1 MIRCDYRLAI
11 LAAWLFVIASVVGG
25 QNPAST
31 AGFDGGRASRPSD
44 RAETPGL
51 HEQNDP
57 VLRAMLTEMQRS
69 KSQLK
74 LADVQAPYYVDY
86 RLMDVDQYIAEAA
99 FGAVRTALRT
109 RIRMLRVV
117 VRVGDYKQDSY
128 YGPGV
133 GVVDVGPLDDD
144 ETGLRHQLW
153 LSTDRAYKAAS
164 EALTAKQA
172 ELKKFSVDQQVDD
185 FAHASPVQFVAPIA
199 KLDFSP
205 EPWLDTLQ
213 EASGLYKSDPQVQ
226 SLNASLRFSVTNRYF
241 VSSEGSVIRT
251 GEGFYQVFIGGYT
264 QAPDGMRLDRSH
276 GYQVRQMKDL
286 PVKAEVLSRTR
297 ELLTSLKQLREAPVS
312 EEEYRGPVLLSADA
326 AAGVMSELV
335 GPNLLGNRPM
345 LGQNAR
351 TTGDWANNYKS
362 RVLPDFLSVVD
373 DPTLANFEGHVLLG
387 HYDVDD
393 EGVKASRVSLI
404 EKGQLV
410 NYLVGREPIRDF
422 PDSNGHGRAS
432 VTGPPT
438 SSLGNLIVQSSDALS
453 NDELKKKLIETC
465 KQRNLPYGYFVETL
479 GPRLTPRL
487 LYRVSTK
494 DGHEEL
500 VRGAVFGD
508 LDTRALRN
516 NIVAAGKEFDAE
528 DRLDPIPQSVLS
540 PALLFD
546 ELEVKRGD
554 VAKEKLPEYPP
565 PAGTE

>member
-1 MIRCDYRLAI
+1 MIRSGYKVMLLAV
-11 LAAWLFVIASVVGG
+11 FVISAAIMLPAQNSAS
-25 QNPAST
+25 
-31 AGFDGGRASRPSD
+31 SD
-44 RAETPGL
+44 
-51 HEQNDP
+51 DP
-57 VLRAMLTEMQRS
+57 VLRAMLAEMQRS

-86 RLMDVDQYIAEAA
+86 RLMDVDQYVAEAA

-109 RIRMLRVV
+109 RIRMLRIV

-128 YGPGV
+128 YGLGE

-153 LSTDRAYKAAS
+153 LGTDRAYKAAS

-172 ELKKFSVDQQVDD
+172 ELKKYSVDQEIDD
-185 FAHASPVQFVAPIA
+185 FAHAAPVQFVAPLA
-199 KLDFSP
+199 RLDFSAQ
-205 EPWLDTLQ
+205 PWLNLL
-213 EASGLYKSDPQVQ
+213 EESSALYKTDPKVQ
-226 SLNASLRFSVTNRYF
+226 SLNASLRFAASNRYF
-241 VSSEGSVIRT
+241 VSSEGAVVRT
-251 GEGFYQVFIGGYT
+251 GGSFYQVFIGGYT
-264 QAPDGMRLDRSH
+264 QAADGMRLDRSH
-276 GYQVRQMKDL
+276 GYQVLEMKDL
-286 PVKAEVLSRTR
+286 PAKAEVLSRTR
-297 ELLTSLKQLREAPVS
+297 ELLTSLKQLRDAPVT

-351 TTGDWANNYKS
+351 TTGDWANNFKS
-362 RVLPDFLSVVD
+362 RVLPDFLSLVD
-373 DPTLANFEGHVLLG
+373 DPTLTTFSGHALLG
-387 HYDVDD
+387 NYEVDD
-393 EGVKASRVSLI
+393 EGVKGSRVSLI

-410 NYLVGREPIRDF
+410 NYLLGRQPIRDF
-422 PDSNGHGRAS
+422 PQSNGHGRAAI
-432 VTGPPT
+432 TGPPG
-438 SSLGNLIVQSSDALS
+438 SSLGNLIVQASDPIPA
-453 NDELKKKLIETC
+453 DELKKKLIEAC
-465 KQRNLPYGYFVETL
+465 KQRNLPYGYFVATL
-479 GPRLTPRL
+479 GPRLAPRL
-487 LYRVSTK
+487 LYRISTK

-516 NIVAAGKEFDAE
+516 NIVAAGKEVDSD
-528 DRLDPIPQSVLS
+528 DRLDPIPQSVVS

-554 VAKEKLPEYPP
+554 TAKQKLPEYPP

>member
-1 MIRCDYRLAI
+1 MLA
-11 LAAWLFVIASVVGG
+11 
-25 QNPAST
+25 
-31 AGFDGGRASRPSD
+31 
-44 RAETPGL
+44 
-51 HEQNDP
+51 
-57 VLRAMLTEMQRS
+57 EMQRS

-74 LADVQAPYYVDY
+74 LADMQAPYYVDY

-99 FGAVRTALRT
+99 FGAVRTTLRT

-128 YGPGV
+128 YGPGE
-133 GVVDVGPLDDD
+133 GIVDVGPLDDD

-153 LSTDRAYKAAS
+153 LGTDRAYKAAS

-172 ELKKFSVDQQVDD
+172 ELKKFSVDQQVND

-241 VSSEGSVIRT
+241 VSSEGSVVRS
-251 GEGFYQVFIGGYT
+251 GDSSYQVFIGGYT
-264 QAPDGMRLDRSH
+264 QAADGMRLDRSH

-286 PVKAEVLSRTR
+286 PAKAEVLSRTR
-297 ELLTSLKQLREAPVS
+297 ELLTSLKQLRDAPVS

-326 AAGVMSELV
+326 AASVMSELV

-373 DPTLANFEGHVLLG
+373 DPTLTTFEGHALLG
-387 HYDVDD
+387 SYDVDD

-432 VTGPPT
+432 VTGPPI
-438 SSLGNLIVQSSDALS
+438 SSLGNLIVQSSEALS
-453 NDELKKKLIETC
+453 ADELKKKLIETC
-465 KQRNLPYGYFVETL
+465 KQRNLPYGYFVGTL

-516 NIVAAGKEFDAE
+516 DIVAAGKEFDTE

>member
-1 MIRCDYRLAI
+1 MICSRYRLALLTALLLWSASV
-11 LAAWLFVIASVVGG
+11 LAAQKS
-25 QNPAST
+25 
-31 AGFDGGRASRPSD
+31 PSAD
-44 RAETPGL
+44 
-51 HEQNDP
+51 DP

-74 LADVQAPYYVDY
+74 LADVQAPYYVEY
-86 RLMDVDQYIAEAA
+86 RLMDVDQYMAEAA
-99 FGAVRTALRT
+99 FGAVRTSLRT
-109 RIRMLRVV
+109 RVRMLRIV

-128 YGPGV
+128 YGPGQ

-153 LSTDRAYKAAS
+153 LGTDRAYKAAS
-164 EALTAKQA
+164 EAFTAKQA

-185 FAHASPVQFVAPIA
+185 FAHASPVQLVAPLA
-199 KLDFSP
+199 RLDFSP
-205 EPWLDTLQ
+205 EPWLATLQ

-226 SLNASLRFSVTNRYF
+226 SLNASLRFTATNRYL
-241 VSSEGSVIRT
+241 VSSEGTVVRT
-251 GEGFYQVFIGGYT
+251 GDSFYLLYIGGYT
-264 QAPDGMRLDRSH
+264 QATDGMRLDRSH
-276 GYQVRQMKDL
+276 GYQVRQIKDL
-286 PVKAEVLSRTR
+286 PAKTEVLTRTR
-297 ELLTSLKQLREAPVS
+297 ELIGSLKQLREAPVS

-326 AAGVMSELV
+326 AAGVVSELV
-335 GPNLLGNRPM
+335 GPNLLGNRPL

-373 DPTLANFEGHVLLG
+373 DPTLSSFAGHTLLG
-387 HYDVDD
+387 NYDVDD

-410 NYLVGREPIRDF
+410 SYLVGREPIRDF
-422 PDSNGHGRAS
+422 PNSNGHGRAS
-432 VTGPPT
+432 VAGPPS
-438 SSLGNLIVQSSDALS
+438 SSLGNLIVQSSDPVS
-453 NDELKKKLIETC
+453 SDELKKKLIEAC

-487 LYRVSTK
+487 LYRVSVQ

-516 NIVAAGKEFDAE
+516 DIVAAGKEVDSE
-528 DRLDPIPQSVLS
+528 DRVDPIPQSVVS

-554 VAKEKLPEYPP
+554 VAKQKLPEYPP
-565 PAGTE
+565 PAI

>member
-1 MIRCDYRLAI
+1 MIRSGYRLAI
-11 LAAWLFVIASVVGG
+11 AIVFLLAASSVLAG
-25 QNPAST
+25 QNSAS
-31 AGFDGGRASRPSD
+31 SD
-44 RAETPGL
+44 
-51 HEQNDP
+51 DP
-57 VLRAMLTEMQRS
+57 VLRAMLTELQRS

-74 LADVQAPYYVDY
+74 LADVQAPYYIDY
-86 RLMDVDQYIAEAA
+86 RLTDVDQYAAEAA
-99 FGAVRTALRT
+99 FGAVRSSLRT
-109 RIRMLRVV
+109 RIRMLRIV

-128 YGPGV
+128 YGIGE

-144 ETGLRHQLW
+144 EVGLRHQLW
-153 LSTDRAYKAAS
+153 LATDRAYKAAS
-164 EALTAKQA
+164 EAFTAKQA
-172 ELKKFSVDQQVDD
+172 ELKKYSVDQQVDD
-185 FAHASPVQFVAPIA
+185 FAHASPVKLVAPLA
-199 KLDFSP
+199 TLDFSP
-205 EPWLDTLQ
+205 APWLNVLE

-226 SLNASLRFSVTNRYF
+226 SLNASLRFTVTNRYF
-241 VSSEGSVIRT
+241 VSSEGTVVRT
-251 GEGFYQVFIGGYT
+251 ADSFYLVYVGGYT
-264 QAPDGMRLDRSH
+264 QASDGMRLDRSH

-286 PVKAEVLSRTR
+286 PAKAEVLSRTR
-297 ELLTSLKQLREAPVS
+297 ELLTSLKQLRDAPVT

-326 AAGVMSELV
+326 AAGLMSELV
-335 GPNLLGNRPM
+335 GPNLLGNRPQ

-373 DPTLANFEGHVLLG
+373 DPTLTTFGGHTLMG
-387 HYDVDD
+387 NYEVDD
-393 EGVKASRVSLI
+393 EGVKASRVSLV

-410 NYLVGREPIRDF
+410 SYLVSREPIRDF
-422 PDSNGHGRAS
+422 PTSNGHGRAS

-453 NDELKKKLIETC
+453 KDELKKKLIDAC
-465 KQRNLPYGYFVETL
+465 KERNLPYGYFVETL

-487 LYRVSTK
+487 LYRISTK
-494 DGHEEL
+494 DGREEL

-516 NIVAAGKEFDAE
+516 DIVAAGKEFDSE

-554 VAKEKLPEYPP
+554 TAKQKLPEYPP

>member
-1 MIRCDYRLAI
+1 MIRSGYRLAFL
-11 LAAWLFVIASVVGG
+11 LALLLATTGVLPAQDSAAS
-25 QNPAST
+25 
-31 AGFDGGRASRPSD
+31 
-44 RAETPGL
+44 E
-51 HEQNDP
+51 DP
-57 VLRAMLTEMQRS
+57 LLRAMLAELQRS
-69 KSQLK
+69 KSELK

-86 RLMDVDQYIAEAA
+86 RLMDVDQYVAEAA
-99 FGAVRTALRT
+99 FGAVRSALRT
-109 RIRMLRVV
+109 RLRMLRIV

-128 YGPGV
+128 YGPGE

-153 LSTDRAYKAAS
+153 LGTDRAYKAAS

-185 FAHASPVQFVAPIA
+185 FAHASPVQLVAPLA
-199 KLDFSP
+199 RMDLAP
-205 EPWLDTLQ
+205 EPWLATLE

-226 SLNASLRFSVTNRYF
+226 SLNASLRFTVTNRYF
-241 VSSEGSVIRT
+241 VSSEGAVVRT
-251 GEGFYQVFIGGYT
+251 GDSFYQVYVGGYT
-264 QAPDGMRLDRSH
+264 QAADGMRLDRSH

-286 PVKAEVLSRTR
+286 PAKAKVLSRTR
-297 ELLTSLKQLREAPVS
+297 ELLTSLKQLRDAPVS

-351 TTGDWANNYKS
+351 TTGEWANNYKS
-362 RVLPDFLSVVD
+362 RVLPDFLSAAD
-373 DPTLANFEGHVLLG
+373 DPSLTNFQGHALLG
-387 HYDVDD
+387 NYAVDA
-393 EGVKASRVSLI
+393 EGVKGSRVSLI

-410 NYLVGREPIRDF
+410 NYLLSREPIRDF
-422 PDSNGHGRAS
+422 PTSNGHGRAS

-438 SSLGNLIVQSSDALS
+438 SSLGNLIVQSSDPIS
-453 NDELKKKLIETC
+453 SDELKKKLIEAC
-465 KQRNLPYGYFVETL
+465 KQRNLPYGYFVVTL

-487 LYRVSTK
+487 LYRISTK

-508 LDTRALRN
+508 LDMRALRN
-516 NIVAAGKEFDAE
+516 NIVAAGKEIDSE
-528 DRLDPIPQSVLS
+528 DRLDPIPQSVVS

-554 VAKEKLPEYPP
+554 AAKQKLPDYPP
-565 PAGTE
+565 PAGSE

>member
-1 MIRCDYRLAI
+1 MIRFCCLLALLTALLLATAGRLA
-11 LAAWLFVIASVVGG
+11 AQNSAS
-25 QNPAST
+25 A
-31 AGFDGGRASRPSD
+31 D
-44 RAETPGL
+44 
-51 HEQNDP
+51 DP
-57 VLRAMLTEMQRS
+57 VLRAMLAEMQRS

-86 RLMDVDQYIAEAA
+86 RLTDVDQYMAEAA

-109 RIRMLRVV
+109 RVRMLRIV

-153 LSTDRAYKAAS
+153 LGTDRAYKAAS

-172 ELKKFSVDQQVDD
+172 ELKKYSVDQQVDD
-185 FAHASPVQFVAPIA
+185 FAHASPVRLVAPIE
-199 KLDFSP
+199 KLDFSA
-205 EPWLDTLQ
+205 EPWLAVLE
-213 EASGLYKSDPQVQ
+213 EASGLYKSNPQIQ
-226 SLNASLRFSVTNRYF
+226 SLNASLRFTVTNRYF
-241 VSSEGSVIRT
+241 VSSEGAVVRT
-251 GEGFYQVFIGGYT
+251 ADSFYQVFVGGYT
-264 QAPDGMRLDRSH
+264 QASDGMRLDRSH

-286 PVKAEVLSRTR
+286 PTKAEVLTRTQG
-297 ELLTSLKQLREAPVS
+297 LLTSLKQLREAPVS

-335 GPNLLGNRPM
+335 GPNLLGNRPT

-373 DPTLANFEGHVLLG
+373 DPTLATFEGRALLG
-387 HYDVDD
+387 SYEVDD

-404 EKGQLV
+404 ENGQLV
-410 NYLVGREPIRDF
+410 SYLLSREPIRDF
-422 PDSNGHGRAS
+422 PNSNGHGRAS
-432 VTGPPT
+432 VAGPPT

-453 NDELKKKLIETC
+453 TDELKKKLIEAC
-465 KQRNLPYGYFVETL
+465 KQRNLPYGYFVGTL

-487 LYRVSTK
+487 LYRVSTQ

-516 NIVAAGKEFDAE
+516 DIVAAGKEFDSE
-528 DRLDPIPQSVLS
+528 DRLDPVPQSVVS

-554 VAKEKLPEYPP
+554 IAKQKLPEYPP

>member
-1 MIRCDYRLAI
+1 MIRSGYRLAFL
-11 LAAWLFVIASVVGG
+11 LALLLATTGVLPAQDSAAS
-25 QNPAST
+25 
-31 AGFDGGRASRPSD
+31 
-44 RAETPGL
+44 E
-51 HEQNDP
+51 DP
-57 VLRAMLTEMQRS
+57 LLRAMLAELQRS
-69 KSQLK
+69 KSELK

-86 RLMDVDQYIAEAA
+86 RLMDVDQYVAEAA
-99 FGAVRTALRT
+99 FGAVRSALRT
-109 RIRMLRVV
+109 RLRMLRIV

-128 YGPGV
+128 YGPGE

-153 LSTDRAYKAAS
+153 LGTDRAYKAAS

-172 ELKKFSVDQQVDD
+172 ELKKFSVDRQVDD
-185 FAHASPVQFVAPIA
+185 FAHASPVQLVAPLA
-199 KLDFSP
+199 RMDLAP
-205 EPWLDTLQ
+205 EPWLATLE

-226 SLNASLRFSVTNRYF
+226 SLNASLRFTVTNRYF
-241 VSSEGSVIRT
+241 VSSEGAVVRT
-251 GEGFYQVFIGGYT
+251 GDSFYQVYVGGYT
-264 QAPDGMRLDRSH
+264 QAADGMRLDRSH

-286 PVKAEVLSRTR
+286 PAKAKVLSRTR
-297 ELLTSLKQLREAPVS
+297 ELLTSLKQLRDAPVS

-351 TTGDWANNYKS
+351 TTGEWANNYKS
-362 RVLPDFLSVVD
+362 RVLPDFLSAAD
-373 DPTLANFEGHVLLG
+373 DPSLTNFQGHALLG
-387 HYDVDD
+387 NYAVDA
-393 EGVKASRVSLI
+393 EGVKGSRVSLI

-410 NYLVGREPIRDF
+410 NYLLSREPIRDF
-422 PDSNGHGRAS
+422 PTSNGHGRAS

-438 SSLGNLIVQSSDALS
+438 SSLGNLIVQSSDPIS
-453 NDELKKKLIETC
+453 SDELKKKLIEAC
-465 KQRNLPYGYFVETL
+465 KQRNLPYGYFVVTL

-487 LYRVSTK
+487 LYRISTK

-508 LDTRALRN
+508 LDMRALRN
-516 NIVAAGKEFDAE
+516 NIVAAGKEIDSE
-528 DRLDPIPQSVLS
+528 DRLDPIPQSVVS

-554 VAKEKLPEYPP
+554 AAKQKLPDYPP
-565 PAGTE
+565 PAGSE

>member
-1 MIRCDYRLAI
+1 MTQSGHRLAL
-11 LAAWLFVIASVVGG
+11 LAALALTLVAGLAAQDS
-25 QNPAST
+25 PA
-31 AGFDGGRASRPSD
+31 A
-44 RAETPGL
+44 
-51 HEQNDP
+51 HDP
-57 VLRAMLTEMQRS
+57 VLRAMLAEMQRS

-74 LADVQAPYYVDY
+74 LADVPAPYYVDY
-86 RLMDVDQYIAEAA
+86 RLTDVDQYMAEAA
-99 FGAVRTALRT
+99 FGALRTSLRT
-109 RIRMLRVV
+109 RVRMLRIV

-128 YGPGV
+128 YGQGE

-144 ETGLRHQLW
+144 ETGIRHQLW
-153 LSTDRAYKAAS
+153 LGTDRAYKAAS

-172 ELKKFSVDQQVDD
+172 ELKKYSVDQQVDD
-185 FAHASPVQFVAPIA
+185 FAHAAPVQLVAPLA
-199 KLDFSP
+199 RLDFSP
-205 EPWLDTLQ
+205 EPWLAVLE
-213 EASGLYKSDPQVQ
+213 EASGMYKSDPQVQ
-226 SLNASLRFSVTNRYF
+226 SLSASLRFTVTNRYF
-241 VSSEGSVIRT
+241 VSSEGAVVRSADS
-251 GEGFYQVFIGGYT
+251 FYQVFVGAYT
-264 QAPDGMRLDRSH
+264 QAADGMRLDRSH

-286 PVKAEVLSRTR
+286 PAKAEVLARTR
-297 ELLTSLKQLREAPVS
+297 ELLTSLKQLRDAPVS
-312 EEEYRGPVLLSADA
+312 EEEYRGPVMLSADA

-373 DPTLANFEGHVLLG
+373 DPTLTTFEGHALLG
-387 HYDVDD
+387 NYEVDD

-410 NYLVGREPIRDF
+410 SYLMSREPIRDF
-422 PDSNGHGRAS
+422 PGSNGHGRAS

-438 SSLGNLIVQSSDALS
+438 SSLGNLIIQSSDPLS
-453 NDELKKKLIETC
+453 RDELKKKLIDAC
-465 KQRNLPYGYFVETL
+465 KQRNLPYGYFVATL

-487 LYRVSTK
+487 LYRVSTQ

-516 NIVAAGKEFDAE
+516 DIVAAGREFDSD
-528 DRLDPIPQSVLS
+528 DRLDPTPQSVVS

-554 VAKEKLPEYPP
+554 VPKQKLPEYPP

>member
-1 MIRCDYRLAI
+1 MIRSRYRLALLTAVL
-11 LAAWLFVIASVVGG
+11 LATVSGLIA
-25 QNPAST
+25 QNSAS
-31 AGFDGGRASRPSD
+31 AD
-44 RAETPGL
+44 
-51 HEQNDP
+51 DP
-57 VLRAMLTEMQRS
+57 VLRAMLAEMQRS

-74 LADVQAPYYVDY
+74 LADVQAPYYLDY
-86 RLMDVDQYIAEAA
+86 RLMDVDLYMAEAA
-99 FGAVRTALRT
+99 FGAVRTSLRT
-109 RIRMLRVV
+109 RVRMLRIV

-128 YGPGV
+128 YGPGE

-153 LSTDRAYKAAS
+153 LGTDRAYKAAS
-164 EALTAKQA
+164 EALTAKQS
-172 ELKKFSVDQQVDD
+172 ELKKYSVDQQVDD
-185 FAHASPVQFVAPIA
+185 FAHASPVQWVTPLTR
-199 KLDFSP
+199 LDFFP
-205 EPWLDTLQ
+205 EPWLATLE

-241 VSSEGSVIRT
+241 VNSEGAVVRT
-251 GEGFYQVFIGGYT
+251 ADSSYQVFIGGYT
-264 QAPDGMRLDRSH
+264 QAADGMRLDRSH

-286 PVKAEVLSRTR
+286 PTKTQVLSRTR
-297 ELLTSLKQLREAPVS
+297 ELLTSLKELREAPVS

-362 RVLPDFLSVVD
+362 RVLPDFLSVLD
-373 DPTLANFEGHVLLG
+373 DPTLSTFGGHSLLG
-387 HYDVDD
+387 NYEVDD

-410 NYLVGREPIRDF
+410 SYLLSRAPIRDF
-422 PDSNGHGRAS
+422 PNSNGHGRAS

-453 NDELKKKLIETC
+453 DDELKKKLVDAC
-465 KQRNLPYGYFVETL
+465 KQRNLPYGYFVGTL

-487 LYRVSTK
+487 LYRISTK

-516 NIVAAGKEFDAE
+516 NVVAAGKEFDSD
-528 DRLDPIPQSVLS
+528 DRLDPIPQSVVS

-554 VAKEKLPEYPP
+554 VAKQKLPEYPP

>member
-1 MIRCDYRLAI
+1 MRSGYKLS
-11 LAAWLFVIASVVGG
+11 LLVVFLVATVGVFFG
-25 QNPAST
+25 QNSST
-31 AGFDGGRASRPSD
+31 SD
-44 RAETPGL
+44 
-51 HEQNDP
+51 DS
-57 VLRAMLTEMQRS
+57 VLRAMLAEMQRS

-86 RLMDVDQYIAEAA
+86 RLMDVDQYVAEAA

-109 RIRMLRVV
+109 RIRMLRIV

-128 YGPGV
+128 YGPGE

-153 LSTDRAYKAAS
+153 LGTDRAYKAAS

-172 ELKKFSVDQQVDD
+172 ELKKYSVDQQVDD
-185 FAHASPVQFVAPIA
+185 FAHASPVQLMAPLA
-199 KLDFSP
+199 RLEFTP
-205 EPWLDTLQ
+205 EPWLAVLE

-226 SLNASLRFSVTNRYF
+226 SLNASLRFTVSNRYF
-241 VSSEGSVIRT
+241 VSSEGAVVRT
-251 GEGFYQVFIGGYT
+251 SGSFYQVYVGGYT
-264 QAPDGMRLDRSH
+264 QAADGMRLDRSH
-276 GYQVRQMKDL
+276 GFQVHEMKDL
-286 PVKAEVLSRTR
+286 PAKAEVLSRTR

-335 GPNLLGNRPM
+335 APNVLGNRPQ

-351 TTGDWANNYKS
+351 TTGEWANNYKS

-373 DPTLANFEGHVLLG
+373 DPALTTFEGHALMG
-387 HYDVDD
+387 NYEVDD

-410 NYLVGREPIRDF
+410 NYLLSREPLRDF
-422 PDSNGHGRAS
+422 PQSNGHGRAAM
-432 VTGPPT
+432 TGPPT
-438 SSLGNLIVQSSDALS
+438 SNVGNLIVQSAEPLS
-453 NDELKKKLIETC
+453 SDELKKKLIEAC
-465 KQRNLPYGYFVETL
+465 KQRNLPYGYFVQTL

-487 LYRVSTK
+487 LYRISTN
-494 DGHEEL
+494 DGREEL
-500 VRGAVFGD
+500 VRGGVFGE
-508 LDTRALRN
+508 LDARALRN
-516 NIVAAGKEFDAE
+516 DIVAAGKEVDVE
-528 DRLDPIPQSVLS
+528 DRLDPIPQSIVS

-554 VAKEKLPEYPP
+554 TAKQKLPDYPP

>member
-1 MIRCDYRLAI
+1 MIRPGYRLLL
-11 LAAWLFVIASVVGG
+11 LAALWLASAGMLPA
-25 QNPAST
+25 QDSAST
-31 AGFDGGRASRPSD
+31 S
-44 RAETPGL
+44 
-51 HEQNDP
+51 DP

-74 LADVQAPYYVDY
+74 LPDVPAPYYVDY
-86 RLMDVDQYIAEAA
+86 RLMDVDQYVAEAA
-99 FGAVRTALRT
+99 FGAVRTSLRT
-109 RIRMLRVV
+109 RIRMLRIV

-128 YGPGV
+128 YGPGE
-133 GVVDVGPLDDD
+133 GIVDVGPLDDD

-153 LSTDRAYKAAS
+153 LGTDRAYKAAS
-164 EALTAKQA
+164 QALTAKQA
-172 ELKKFSVDQQVDD
+172 ELEKYSVDQQVDD
-185 FAHASPVQFVAPIA
+185 FAHASPVRLIEPLAS
-199 KLDFSP
+199 LDFSAQ
-205 EPWLDTLQ
+205 PWLTTLEQ
-213 EASGLYKSDPQVQ
+213 ASSLYKSDPQVEA
-226 SLNASLRFSVTNRYF
+226 LNASLRFTVTNRYF
-241 VSSEGSVIRT
+241 VSSEGAMVRT
-251 GEGFYQVFIGGYT
+251 HDSFYQVYVGGYT
-264 QAPDGMRLDRSH
+264 QAADGMRLDRSH

-286 PVKAEVLSRTR
+286 PSNAEVLSRTR
-297 ELLTSLKQLREAPVS
+297 ELITSLKQLRDAPVS

-373 DPTLANFEGHVLLG
+373 DPTLASSAVHALLG
-387 HYDVDD
+387 NYAVDD

-410 NYLVGREPIRDF
+410 GYLLGREPIRDF
-422 PDSNGHGRAS
+422 PTSNGHGRAS

-438 SSLGNLIVQSSDALS
+438 SSLGNLIVQAADPLS
-453 NDELKKKLIETC
+453 TEELKKKLIEAC

-479 GPRLTPRL
+479 GPHLTPRL
-487 LYRVSTK
+487 LYRISTQ

-516 NIVAAGKEFDAE
+516 DIVAAGKEIDVE
-528 DRLDPIPQSVLS
+528 EQLDPVPQSVIS

-554 VAKEKLPEYPP
+554 IAKQRLPDYPP